1 MSWTELVAGY
11 FEHLRARGRTR
22 RTREQ
27 AGTILRRFEAFC
39 EGRGPGAVQLEDL
52 TAWRSALRQS
62 CSEWTANAYLM
73 RVRGLF
79 RWAWRRGHLLLDPGL
94 ELELNHLP
102 RRLPRVL
109 TPGQVE
115 KLLALPDA
123 SSPLGLR
130 DLAVLETLY
139 GTGVRLTECHRLEL
153 RDVDLGRGQLEVREG
168 KGGRPR
174 LLPVG
179 DHLAAVL
186 ARWLEQGRPG
196 LSAAHEQAAL
206 FLNQYGGRLGRGH
219 LGVLVARWGKKAGL
233 APLSP
238 HRLRHAYATH
248 LLEGGADLRHIQAL
262 LGHRSQLATELYT
275 RVRPVELFAL
285 LRRCHPRA
293 RRKSPG
299 PSLPERPLIWARP

>member
-1 MSWTELVAGY
+1 MTWADLVAGY
-11 FEHLRARGRTR
+11 LAHLRARGRAR

-27 AGTILRRFEAFC
+27 AFLVLGRFEAFC
-39 EGRGPGAVQLEDL
+39 AGEPGAVRLEHL
-52 TAWRSALRQS
+52 AAWRKALRS
-62 CSEWTANAYLM
+62 GGCSEWTADGYLS

-79 RWAWRRGHLLLDPGL
+79 RWAWRRGHVLLDPSLDL
-94 ELELNHLP
+94 ELSRLP

-109 TPGQVE
+109 TARQVE
-115 KLLALPDA
+115 GLLALPDA

-139 GTGVRLTECHRLEL
+139 GTGVRLAECERLEL
-153 RDVDLGRGQLEVREG
+153 RDLDLPRRRLEVRQG

-174 LLPVG
+174 VLPVG
-179 DHLAAVL
+179 GHLAGVL
-186 ARWLEQGRPG
+186 ARWLEEGRPHLPG
-196 LSAAHEQAAL
+196 DAPAL
-206 FLNQYGGRLGRGH
+206 FLNQYGRPLGRTA
-219 LGVLVARWGKKAGL
+219 LGRLVARFGRKAGL

-238 HRLRHAYATH
+238 HRLRHAFATH

-285 LRRCHPRA
+285 VRRCHPRA

-299 PSLPERPLIWARP
+299 PALPDRPLRRSRA